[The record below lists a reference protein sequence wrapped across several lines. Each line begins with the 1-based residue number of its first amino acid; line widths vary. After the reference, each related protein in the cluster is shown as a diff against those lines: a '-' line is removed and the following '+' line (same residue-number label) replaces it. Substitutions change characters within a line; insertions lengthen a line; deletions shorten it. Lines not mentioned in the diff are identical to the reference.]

1 MKHFVFATVYGCLFF
16 VTALLQSWT
25 FQIRFLLHI
34 TDYYHEPMNNNV
46 IENMFNST
54 TSFKSL
60 KCHLLLHPG
69 HTANIRRKSLLPKKS
84 FMCYKFSK
92 ALRLFTQLWWN
103 SFLCFRLWKNSSIAG
118 IATFMYNCLVG
129 LSIADTKSFIAI
141 N

>member
-1 MKHFVFATVYGCLFF
+1 MIYCVLFVLYTTGQSRSIELLAAGSDINLAKTLKHFVFATVYGCLFF

-69 HTANIRRKSLLPKKS
+69 HTANIRRKLLLPKRS

-92 ALRLFTQLWWN
+92 ALRLFT
-103 SFLCFRLWKNSSIAG
+103 
-118 IATFMYNCLVG
+118 
-129 LSIADTKSFIAI
+129 
-141 N
+141 